1 MASYN
6 NPWFGAAPTRPANP
20 DRTDPMRPRYPVTR
34 SAYAPTAVPPGYTQ
48 YGSGGLA
55 TMRPTMPVGYMNSG
69 EPAQS
74 IGAYHRDPENPFSG
88 NPWLGIL
95 LNKLGGEEPGPARNR
110 LGGLLGSGT
119 AGRPA
124 PRSSYYRQPGMGYT
138 ARLEELRR
146 RNMRPMNSS
155 NDFWQALSNAAQ
167 SRRPVIGNPWIGGV
181 GGPRRGFPP
190 GNPGNQWSNPAGMSG
205 TTYWGGQ
212 PAPVAPRPYW

>member
-6 NPWFGAAPTRPANP
+6 PYLMPAYPVNP
-20 DRTDPMRPRYPVTR
+20 DRTDPIRPRYPVTR

-48 YGSGGLA
+48 SGLF
-55 TMRPTMPVGYMNSG
+55 GYMNSG

-74 IGAYHRDPENPFSG
+74 IGAYSG
-88 NPWLGIL
+88 NPWLGDL
-95 LNKLGGEEPGPARNR
+95 MTRLNSLRSGEEPGPARNR

-181 GGPRRGFPP
+181 GGPRATPT
-190 GNPGNQWSNPAGMSG
+190 SG

-212 PAPVAPRPYW
+212 PAPAAPRPYWRG